1 MNRARL
7 PLQISSLDGRDRFP
21 DIHVVLVLNG
31 IEAMRDRGGVLTF
44 NSRLGKD
51 SQIEISVNDTG
62 QDYS

>member
-1 MNRARL
+1 
-7 PLQISSLDGRDRFP
+7 
-21 DIHVVLVLNG
+21 VLNG

-44 NSRLGKD
+44 KSRLGKD